1 MAKFERGLI
10 AAGFGGQGIMVLGQ
24 LVAYTAI
31 SEGRYVTWIPSYGP
45 EMRGGT
51 ANCGVVISDEEI
63 ASPVVAEADVAVI
76 MNKPSLEKFIDS
88 VKPGGTL
95 LYNSDLLEYPDPR
108 TDITVLPVPCHST
121 ALDLGSDKVSNIV
134 VLGALV
140 EATDL
145 VSRDVCLETIK
156 EKLGKRKPQ
165 FLPMNLQAYEKGQE
179 LARKILES

>member
-95 LYNSDLLEYPDPR
+95 LYNSDLLDYPDPR
-108 TDITVLPVPCHST
+108 TDITVLPIPCHST
-121 ALDLGSDKVSNIV
+121 ALELGSDKVSNIV

-145 VSRDVCLETIK
+145 VSKDACLETIK

-165 FLPMNLQAYEKGQE
+165 FLSMNLQAYEKGQE
-179 LARKILES
+179 IARKILES

>member
-95 LYNSDLLEYPDPR
+95 LYNSDLLDYPDPR
-108 TDITVLPVPCHST
+108 RDITVLSIPCHST
-121 ALDLGSDKVSNIV
+121 ALELGSDKVSNIV

-145 VSRDVCLETIK
+145 VSKDVCLETIK

-165 FLPMNLQAYEKGQE
+165 FLSMNLQAYEKGQE
-179 LARKILES
+179 IARKILES

>member
-1 MAKFERGLI
+1 
-10 AAGFGGQGIMVLGQ
+10 
-24 LVAYTAI
+24 
-31 SEGRYVTWIPSYGP
+31 
-45 EMRGGT
+45 
-51 ANCGVVISDEEI
+51 
-63 ASPVVAEADVAVI
+63 
-76 MNKPSLEKFIDS
+76 
-88 VKPGGTL
+88 
-95 LYNSDLLEYPDPR
+95 
-108 TDITVLPVPCHST
+108 VLPIPCHST